1 MTGTTTARLLGPA
14 VALALLV
21 ALTGCGKLASGQG
34 AAGGGAPVD
43 SAGAG
48 VSASASA
55 SAAADDSS
63 ALDAISQDL
72 DSAAT
77 ANTEVGS
84 NVAAGDQAATTG
96 DEP

>member
-1 MTGTTTARLLGPA
+1 MVRRAASRLVGPA

-21 ALTGCGKLASGQG
+21 ALTGCGKLAAGQG
-34 AAGGGAPVD
+34 AGTGAPPLG

-48 VSASASA
+48 PAATASTAP
-55 SAAADDSS
+55 ADDSS

-72 DSAAT
+72 DSAST
-77 ANTEVGS
+77 ANTEAGS
-84 NVAAGDQAATTG
+84 NAAAGDQAATTG